1 MYSLSNP
8 TLLQLNKMPPFFDY
22 PRLNATLPLNATTV
36 VSYLVKKHLK
46 VPKSKW
52 SSARKAK
59 AKKWTGEGIF
69 IVVAAVV
76 LGIALLI
83 MCLLWLCRNFE
94 GQRREYHPPPT
105 FTRISPPPLSPLIKP
120 TPRKPEPKHRPRNP
134 PRAKPQQKK
143 EEPQDYFRWLH
154 EERQKRIRAAIAEQE
169 QQLKKPLKAKEQQP
183 KKPLKA
189 KKKPAAPKIQ
199 EIPPFKAPPRY
210 TRISK
215 SDP

>member
-1 MYSLSNP
+1 
-8 TLLQLNKMPPFFDY
+8 MPPFFDY

-46 VPKSKW
+46 DPKSKW
-52 SSARKAK
+52 GSARKAK

-76 LGIALLI
+76 LGIALII

-94 GQRREYHPPPT
+94 GQKREYHPPPT
-105 FTRISPPPLSPLIKP
+105 FTRISPPPLSPLISKQP
-120 TPRKPEPKHRPRNP
+120 PRKPEPKHRP
-134 PRAKPQQKK
+134 
-143 EEPQDYFRWLH
+143 
-154 EERQKRIRAAIAEQE
+154 
-169 QQLKKPLKAKEQQP
+169 KKPLKAK